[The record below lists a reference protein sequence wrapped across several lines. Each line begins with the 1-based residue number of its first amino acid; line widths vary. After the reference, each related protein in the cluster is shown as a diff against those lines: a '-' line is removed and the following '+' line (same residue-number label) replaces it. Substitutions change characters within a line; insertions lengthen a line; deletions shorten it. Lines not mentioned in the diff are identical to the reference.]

1 MRGNPH
7 VRFLEG
13 KMAVMSSSYS
23 TSINAPNPGALQN
36 NPTKKTRQGTSK
48 GYPNL
53 VFSLKIKV

>member
-23 TSINAPNPGALQN
+23 TSMHLLPGARHIVLNEEACGAADQ
-36 NPTKKTRQGTSK
+36 TCGIIADW
-48 GYPNL
+48 
-53 VFSLKIKV
+53 LK